1 MLEAEMMK
9 YEWKKMDKEIYLPPQ
24 KPQLLLVPEYKYFL
38 ISGEGNPNADD
49 FAEAVQAL
57 YSLSYSLKMMPK
69 KGKTPEGYY
78 DYAVF
83 PLEGFWDL
91 KEGKR
96 TTGKFNKDD
105 LVYTIMIRQP
115 DFVADKLAEEVI
127 ENVKK
132 TKPQRFLEKVT
143 FGSFH
148 EGLSLQIMHIGPY
161 DEEPKTF
168 RILEDYCLKNR
179 LLRKSLTHKEI
190 YISDVRR
197 VEPEKM
203 KTVLRIQVEKV
214 E

>member
-1 MLEAEMMK
+1 MMK
-9 YEWKKMDKEIYLPPQ
+9 YEWKKMDKEIYLPAQ
-24 KPQLLLVPEYKYFL
+24 KPQLIEIPKYNYFL

-57 YSLSYSLKMMPK
+57 YSLSYSVKMMPK

-78 DYAVF
+78 DYTVF

-115 DFVADKLAEEVI
+115 DFVDDKLANEVI
-127 ENVKK
+127 ATVKK
-132 TKPQRFLEKVT
+132 AKPLRFLEKVT
-143 FGSFH
+143 FGRFD

-179 LLRKSLTHKEI
+179 LIRKSLTHKEI

-197 VEPEKM
+197 VEPDKM
-203 KTVLRIQVEKV
+203 KTVIRIQVEKI

>member
-1 MLEAEMMK
+1 MK
-9 YEWKKMDKEIYLPPQ
+9 YEWKKMDKEIYLPAQ
-24 KPQLLLVPEYKYFL
+24 KPQLIEIPKYNYFL

-49 FAEAVQAL
+49 FAEAVQVL
-57 YSLSYSLKMMPK
+57 YSLSYSVKMMPK

-78 DYAVF
+78 DYTVF

-96 TTGKFNKDD
+96 TTGKFDKDD

-115 DFVADKLAEEVI
+115 DFVDEKLANEVI
-127 ENVKK
+127 EAVKK
-132 TKPQRFLEKVT
+132 SKPQRLLEKVA
-143 FGSFH
+143 FGPFD
-148 EGLSLQIMHIGPY
+148 EGLSLQIMHVGPY

-168 RILEDYCLKNR
+168 RVLDDYCLKNR

-203 KTVLRIQVEKV
+203 KTVLRIQVEKL

>member
-1 MLEAEMMK
+1 MK
-9 YEWKKMDKEIYLPPQ
+9 YEWKKMDKEIYLPAQ
-24 KPQLLLVPEYKYFL
+24 KPQLIEIPKYNYFL

-49 FAEAVQAL
+49 FAEAVQVL
-57 YSLSYSLKMMPK
+57 YSLSYSVKMMPK

-78 DYAVF
+78 DYTVF

-96 TTGKFNKDD
+96 TTGKFDKDD

-115 DFVADKLAEEVI
+115 DFLDEKLANEVI
-127 ENVKK
+127 EAVKK
-132 TKPQRFLEKVT
+132 SKPQRLLEKVA
-143 FGSFH
+143 FGPFD
-148 EGLSLQIMHIGPY
+148 EGLSLQIMHVGPY

-168 RILEDYCLKNR
+168 RVLDDYCLKNR

-203 KTVLRIQVEKV
+203 KTVLRIQVEKL

>member
-1 MLEAEMMK
+1 MK
-9 YEWKKMDKEIYLPPQ
+9 YEWKKMDKEIYLPAQ
-24 KPQLLLVPEYKYFL
+24 KPQLIEIPKYNYFL

-57 YSLSYSLKMMPK
+57 YSLSYSVKMMPK
-69 KGKTPEGYY
+69 KGKVPEGYY
-78 DYAVF
+78 DYTVF

-96 TTGKFNKDD
+96 TTGKFDKDD

-115 DFVADKLAEEVI
+115 DFVDEKLANEVI
-127 ENVKK
+127 ETVKK
-132 TKPQRFLEKVT
+132 TKPQRLLEQVA
-143 FGSFH
+143 FGPFD
-148 EGLSLQIMHIGPY
+148 EGLSLQIMHVGPY

-168 RILEDYCLKNR
+168 RILDDYCLKNH
-179 LLRKSLTHKEI
+179 LIRKSLTHKEI

-203 KTVLRIQVEKV
+203 KTVLRIQVKKFE
-214 E
+214 

>member
-1 MLEAEMMK
+1 MK
-9 YEWKKMDKEIYLPPQ
+9 YEWKKMDKEIYLPAQ
-24 KPQLLLVPEYKYFL
+24 KPQLIEIPKYNYFL

-49 FAEAVQAL
+49 FAEAVQVL
-57 YSLSYSLKMMPK
+57 YSLSYSVKMMPK
-69 KGKTPEGYY
+69 KGMTPEGYY
-78 DYAVF
+78 EYTVF

-96 TTGKFNKDD
+96 TTGKFDKDD

-115 DFVADKLAEEVI
+115 DFVDEKLANEVI
-127 ENVKK
+127 EAVKK
-132 TKPQRFLEKVT
+132 SKPQRLLEKVA
-143 FGSFH
+143 FGPFD
-148 EGLSLQIMHIGPY
+148 EGLSLQIMHVGPY

-168 RILEDYCLKNR
+168 RVLDDYCLKNR

-203 KTVLRIQVEKV
+203 KTVLRIQVEKL

>member
-1 MLEAEMMK
+1 MMK
-9 YEWKKMDKEIYLPPQ
+9 YEWKKMDKEIYLPAQ
-24 KPQLLLVPEYKYFL
+24 KPQLIEIPKYNYFL

-57 YSLSYSLKMMPK
+57 YSLSYSVKMMPK

-78 DYAVF
+78 DYTVF

-115 DFVADKLAEEVI
+115 DFVDDKLANEVI
-127 ENVKK
+127 ASIKK
-132 TKPQRFLEKVT
+132 AKPLRFLKKVT
-143 FGSFH
+143 FGRFD

-179 LLRKSLTHKEI
+179 LIRKSLTHKEI

-197 VEPEKM
+197 VEPDKM
-203 KTVLRIQVEKV
+203 KTVLRIQVEKI

>member
-1 MLEAEMMK
+1 MK
-9 YEWKKMDKEIYLPPQ
+9 YEWKKADKDIYLPAQ
-24 KPQLLLVPEYKYFL
+24 KPQLIEIPKYRYFL
-38 ISGEGNPNADD
+38 ISGEGNPNSDD

-78 DYAVF
+78 EYTVF

-91 KEGKR
+91 KEEKR
-96 TTGKFNKDD
+96 TTGKFDKED

-115 DFVADKLAEEVI
+115 DFVDDKLAHEVI
-127 ENVKK
+127 ETVKK
-132 TKPQRFLEKVT
+132 AKPQRFLEKVV
-143 FGSFH
+143 FGHFE
-148 EGLSLQIMHIGPY
+148 EGLSLQIMHVGPY

-179 LLRKSLTHKEI
+179 LIRKSLTHKEI

-203 KTVLRIQVEKV
+203 KTVLRIQVEKL

>member
-1 MLEAEMMK
+1 MK
-9 YEWKKMDKEIYLPPQ
+9 YEWKKMDKEIYLPAQ
-24 KPQLLLVPEYKYFL
+24 KPQLIEIPKYNYFL

-57 YSLSYSLKMMPK
+57 YSLSYSVKMMPK
-69 KGKTPEGYY
+69 KGKVPEGYY
-78 DYAVF
+78 DYTVF

-96 TTGKFNKDD
+96 TTGKFDKDD

-115 DFVADKLAEEVI
+115 DFVDEKLANEVI
-127 ENVKK
+127 ETVKK
-132 TKPQRFLEKVT
+132 TKPQRLLEQVA
-143 FGSFH
+143 FGPFD
-148 EGLSLQIMHIGPY
+148 EGLSLQIMHVGPY

-168 RILEDYCLKNR
+168 RILDDYCLKNH
-179 LLRKSLTHKEI
+179 LIRKSLTHKEI

-203 KTVLRIQVEKV
+203 KTVLRIQVEKL
-214 E
+214 